1 MKRNDF
7 VKAFLAGLRRFDR
20 ASVDSN
26 IDIWRGFVAGL
37 VPSTASAA
45 SNVINRSWS
54 HTHSNR
60 HVSAF
65 ARYKITP
72 YPRGE
77 EANKMNE

>member
-1 MKRNDF
+1 VKRNDF

-20 ASVDSN
+20 APSDSSL
-26 IDIWRGFVAGL
+26 DIRRASTTWL
-37 VPSTASAA
+37 MPSTASAA
-45 SNVINRSWS
+45 SNVTNRNWS

-60 HVSAF
+60 HVRAF

-77 EANKMNE
+77 KANKMNE